1 MMRHPPDS
9 LFPLAVSGLGFS
21 VGGERLLS
29 GLSFEL
35 EGKGCTAI
43 LGPNG
48 SGKTLLLRLCHG
60 MLTPTAGS
68 VRWGEATPVQAL
80 PSQAMVFQLPAMLNR
95 SVRANIDYALRLRRI
110 PRDERQRFVQEAV
123 ELCGLTEVVGR
134 NARVLSG
141 GERQK
146 LAIARAWVTRPRALL
161 MDEPTSELDPL
172 ATREI
177 EAMIQQVVA
186 QGVRVILATH
196 DMNQVRHLADDV
208 LFLEYGR
215 LRAHLSIGDFL
226 NYQGDDTMRDFV
238 AHPTRSGAIP

>member
-1 MMRHPPDS
+1 MMRRHPKS
-9 LFPLAVSGLGFS
+9 LFPLTVSGLDF
-21 VGGERLLS
+21 VVDGELLLS
-29 GLSFEL
+29 GLSLKL
-35 EGKGCTAI
+35 EEKGCTAI

-48 SGKTLLLRLCHG
+48 SGKTLLLRLLHG
-60 MLTPTAGS
+60 MLTPASGF
-68 VRWGEATPVQAL
+68 VRWGGLTPAQAL

-95 SVRANIDYALRLRRI
+95 SARANIDYALRLRRV
-110 PRDERQRFVQEAV
+110 PGAERRRLVQEAI
-123 ELCGLTEVVGR
+123 ELCGLTEVAGR

-177 EAMIQQVVA
+177 ESMIQRVVA
-186 QGVRVILATH
+186 QGVRVLLATH
-196 DMNQVRHLADDV
+196 DMNQVRHLANDV

-215 LRAHLSIGDFL
+215 LSAHLSIEDFL
-226 NYQGDDTMRDFV
+226 NYQGDGALRDFV
-238 AHPTRSGAIP
+238 AHPTRSEIIS

>member
-1 MMRHPPDS
+1 MMRPSPDS
-9 LFPLAVSGLGFS
+9 LFPLTVTDLDFS
-21 VGGERLLS
+21 VDGEQLLS

-35 EGKGCTAI
+35 KGEGCTTI

-60 MLTPTAGS
+60 MLAPTSGSIRWGDATPT
-68 VRWGEATPVQAL
+68 QAL

-95 SVRANIDYALRLRRI
+95 SVRANIDYALRLRRA
-110 PRDERQRFVQEAV
+110 PRNERPRLVQEAI
-123 ELCGLTEVVGR
+123 ELCGLAEVAGR

-146 LAIARAWVTRPRALL
+146 LAIARAWITRPRALL
-161 MDEPTSELDPL
+161 MDEPTSELDPI

-177 EAMIQQVVA
+177 EFMIQRVVA
-186 QGVRVILATH
+186 QGVRVILTTH
-196 DMNQVRHLADDV
+196 DMNQVRHLATDI

-215 LRAHLSIGDFL
+215 LKTHLPIEDFL
-226 NYQGDDTMRDFV
+226 NYQGDDIVRSFV
-238 AHPTRSGAIP
+238 AHPARSGVVP

>member
-1 MMRHPPDS
+1 MRHLPDS
-9 LFPLAVSGLGFS
+9 LFPLAVSDLDFF
-21 VGGERLLS
+21 VDGEQLLS

-35 EGKGCTAI
+35 GEKGCTAV

-68 VRWGEATPVQAL
+68 IQWGEATPAQAL
-80 PSQAMVFQLPAMLNR
+80 PLQAMVFQLPAMLNR
-95 SVRANIDYALRLRRI
+95 SVWANIDYALRLRRVL
-110 PRDERQRFVQEAV
+110 RTERQRLVQETI
-123 ELCGLTEVVGR
+123 ELCDLTEVAGR

-177 EAMIQQVVA
+177 ESMIQRVVA

-215 LRAHLSIGDFL
+215 LRAHLPIGDFL
-226 NYQGDDTMRDFV
+226 NYQGDDTLHDFV
-238 AHPTRSGAIP
+238 THPTRSRAIP

>member
-1 MMRHPPDS
+1 MMRRSPNP
-9 LFPLAVSGLGFS
+9 LFPLTVSDLGFS

-35 EGKGCTAI
+35 GEKGCTAV

-60 MLTPTAGS
+60 MLKPTAGS
-68 VRWGEATPVQAL
+68 ILWGGAAPAQVL
-80 PSQAMVFQLPAMLNR
+80 PAQAMVFQLPAMLNR
-95 SVRANIDYALRLRRI
+95 SARANIDYALKLRRA
-110 PRDERQRFVQEAV
+110 PRAERRQLVQEAI
-123 ELCGLTEVVGR
+123 ELCGLTEVIGR

-146 LAIARAWVTRPRALL
+146 LAIARAWITRPRALL

-177 EAMIQQVVA
+177 ESMIQRVVA
-186 QGVRVILATH
+186 EGVRVILATH

-215 LRAHLSIGDFL
+215 LRTHLSIQDFL
-226 NYQGDDTMRDFV
+226 NYQGDDSIRDFV
-238 AHPTRSGAIP
+238 AHPTRSKTTS

>member
-1 MMRHPPDS
+1 MMRPAPDS
-9 LFPLAVSGLGFS
+9 LFPLVVDDLDFL
-21 VGGERLLS
+21 VGGEVLLS

-35 EGKGCTAI
+35 GGEGCTAV

-60 MLTPTAGS
+60 MLAPTFGS
-68 VRWGEATPVQAL
+68 VRWGDATPAEAL
-80 PSQAMVFQLPAMLNR
+80 SSQAMVFQLPAMLNR
-95 SVRANIDYALRLRRI
+95 SVQANIDYALKLRRV
-110 PRDERQRFVQEAV
+110 PRSDRSRLVREAI
-123 ELCGLTEVVGR
+123 ELCGLTEVIGR

-177 EAMIQQVVA
+177 EAMIQQLVA
-186 QGVRVILATH
+186 QGVRVILTTH

-215 LRAHLSIGDFL
+215 LKAQLSIRDFL
-226 NYQGDDTMRDFV
+226 NYQGDDIVRGFA
-238 AHPTRSGAIP
+238 AHPARSGAVP

>member
-1 MMRHPPDS
+1 MMRPALDS
-9 LFPLAVSGLGFS
+9 LFPLTVSGLDFS
-21 VGGERLLS
+21 VGEEQLLS
-29 GLSFEL
+29 GLSFALGE
-35 EGKGCTAI
+35 EGCTAV

-68 VRWGEATPVQAL
+68 IHWGDATPKQAL
-80 PSQAMVFQLPAMLNR
+80 PSQAMVFQSPAMFNR
-95 SVRANIDYALRLRRI
+95 SVRASIDYALKLRRI
-110 PRDERQRFVQEAV
+110 PRPERSRLVHETI
-123 ELCGLTEVVGR
+123 ELCGLVEVAGR

-146 LAIARAWVTRPRALL
+146 LAIARAWVTRPRVLL

-177 EAMIQQVVA
+177 ETMIQRVVA

-196 DMNQVRHLADDV
+196 DMSQVRHLADDI
-208 LFLEYGR
+208 LFLEYGQ
-215 LRAHLSIGDFL
+215 LKAHLSIREFL
-226 NYQGDDTMRDFV
+226 NYQGDDAMHDFV
-238 AHPTRSGAIP
+238 AHPTRSGGIA

>member
-1 MMRHPPDS
+1 MKPPADS
-9 LFPLAVSGLGFS
+9 LLPLTVSGLDFS
-21 VGGERLLS
+21 VGKEQLLS

-35 EGKGCTAI
+35 GGEGCTAI

-68 VRWGEATPVQAL
+68 ICWGSATPAQAR
-80 PSQAMVFQLPAMLNR
+80 PSQAMVFQSPVMLNR
-95 SVRANIDYALRLRRI
+95 SVRANIDYALRLRRMV
-110 PRDERQRFVQEAV
+110 RTERYRLIHEAV
-123 ELCGLTEVVGR
+123 ELCGLGDVVGR

-146 LAIARAWVTRPRALL
+146 LAIARAWITRPRALL

-172 ATREI
+172 ATQEI
-177 EAMIQQVVA
+177 ESMIQLIVA
-186 QGVRVILATH
+186 QGVRVILTTH
-196 DMNQVRHLADDV
+196 DMNQAHHLADDI

-215 LRAHLSIGDFL
+215 LRAHLPVEEFL
-226 NYQGDDTMRDFV
+226 NYRGDDRTMRDF
-238 AHPTRSGAIP
+238 ATHLARSG